1 MIKSS
6 ENFGHFSTRK
16 MARTPRLPSSAGS
29 RTPSRTGAL
38 QTSSI
43 SPSFQNCAVAD
54 TAQKFCRPSANNTP
68 THASLSISKS
78 KKIPRTPKNLNA
90 GIVAATFTCATALA
104 PPPLITSGK
113 ASTTT
118 YSPQVEP
125 SPTKNSAIFGKKF
138 SKTFPVRNIRKNLQR
153 HFAQSFL
160 NFLNRGHCAFNLF
173 RVEFFQ
179 FIFRNA
185 DRLRT

>member
-1 MIKSS
+1 
-6 ENFGHFSTRK
+6 
-16 MARTPRLPSSAGS
+16 MARTPRLPSSAGFQI
-29 RTPSRTGAL
+29 PSRTGASR
-38 QTSSI
+38 TSSI
-43 SPSFQNCAVAD
+43 SQSFQNYAVAG
-54 TAQKFCRPSANNTP
+54 TALKFCRPSAKSIRTP
-68 THASLSISKS
+68 ALSSISKS
-78 KKIPRTPKNLNA
+78 KKIPKMPRNSNA
-90 GIVAATFTCATALA
+90 GTVAATFTNATALK
-104 PPPLITSGK
+104 PSPSITFGK
-113 ASTTT
+113 ANITA